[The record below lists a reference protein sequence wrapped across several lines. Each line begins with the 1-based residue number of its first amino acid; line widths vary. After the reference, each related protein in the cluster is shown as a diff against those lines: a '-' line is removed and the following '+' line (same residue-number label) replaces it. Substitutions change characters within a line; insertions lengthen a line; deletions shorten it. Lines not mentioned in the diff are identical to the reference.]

1 MFRRILKSKK
11 GQTSVEYCLMIAMAV
26 GLGITTF
33 KKLNEYLIE
42 NPNGLI
48 NGPINSF
55 KEKLLQDPTGRY
67 RRYQIGP
74 R

>member
-1 MFRRILKSKK
+1 
-11 GQTSVEYCLMIAMAV
+11 MIAMAV